1 MACRLYIRIRIQR
14 DAVEEQIQQILL
26 YVQGELVDVW
36 KENILEDLEVG
47 LLEYKTAGEFLA
59 EIKREF
65 GGEDKETGKIAE
77 LKRLEQEGKM
87 MEEFIQEFRR
97 AVRESRYERRSL
109 VEKFKRGMNR
119 TIYQRLMESEQQP
132 SFIKQWYDRAIA
144 LNRN

>member
-1 MACRLYIRIRIQR
+1 M
-14 DAVEEQIQQILL
+14 
-26 YVQGELVDVW
+26 DVW
-36 KENILEDLEVG
+36 KENILEDLEVR

-144 LNRN
+144 LNRNWRESKREEEKLRG

>member
-1 MACRLYIRIRIQR
+1 
-14 DAVEEQIQQILL
+14 
-26 YVQGELVDVW
+26 VQGELVDVW
-36 KENILEDLEVG
+36 KENILEDLEVR

-65 GGEDKETGKIAE
+65 GGEDKEAGKIAE

-144 LNRN
+144 LNRNWRESKREEEKLRG